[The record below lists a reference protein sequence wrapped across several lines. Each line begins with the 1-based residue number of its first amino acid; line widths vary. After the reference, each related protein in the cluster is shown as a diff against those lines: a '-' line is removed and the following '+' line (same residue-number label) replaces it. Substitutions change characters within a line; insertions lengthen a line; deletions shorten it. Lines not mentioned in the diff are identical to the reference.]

1 MDAVSSSIR
10 SHLMAEP
17 SLFDM
22 FGRTSPRIRP
32 TLNSHS
38 RMMEARLGKQT
49 GLRHRGGGKM
59 NLTKRTK
66 IRRIPD
72 RGSHDWGKIKPNFDA
87 GFLAHV
93 GFFVHGEPFVIST
106 LYSPGWEKNYFYGSA
121 VS

>member
-10 SHLMAEP
+10 SPLMAEP

-49 GLRHRGGGKM
+49 GLRHRGGCKM

-66 IRRIPD
+66 LRRIPD
-72 RGSHDWGKIKPNFDA
+72 RGGFIKGAKWTAAGRRERLWIAGMGWGITA
-87 GFLAHV
+87 
-93 GFFVHGEPFVIST
+93 
-106 LYSPGWEKNYFYGSA
+106 
-121 VS
+121 